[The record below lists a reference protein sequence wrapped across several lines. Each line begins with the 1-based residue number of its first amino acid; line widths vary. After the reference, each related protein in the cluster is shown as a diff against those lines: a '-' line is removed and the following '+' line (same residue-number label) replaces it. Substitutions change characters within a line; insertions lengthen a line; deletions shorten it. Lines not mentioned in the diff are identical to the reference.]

1 MRHTMA
7 LSLNARKSMN
17 PARPASS
24 DPANHAADDIRAQPE
39 AMSDAELLRYSR
51 HILLDQIGIEGQER
65 LRRGHALVIGAGGL
79 GSPVA
84 LYLAASGVGHITLAD
99 HDSVDLTNL
108 QRQILHTTGRIGH
121 NKAES
126 GQQTLNQINPEI
138 VVVARPERLAG
149 EALKQA
155 VAGADVVLDC
165 SDNFATRHAINAACV
180 AAKVPLVSGAAIR
193 FDGQISVYDPRR
205 ADSPCYACLFPP
217 DQQFEEVACAS
228 MGVFA
233 PMVGI
238 IGSMQAAEALKLL
251 GGFGTP
257 LVGQLLLLDGMYMEW
272 NRIGIARN
280 PACAVCGASSVGC
293 GG

>member
-1 MRHTMA
+1 MKPE
-7 LSLNARKSMN
+7 LSEA
-17 PARPASS
+17 
-24 DPANHAADDIRAQPE
+24 PE
-39 AMSDAELLRYSR
+39 AMTDAELLRYSR

-65 LRRGHALVIGAGGL
+65 WRTSRALVIGAGGL

-84 LYLAASGVGHITLAD
+84 LYLATSGVGHITLAD
-99 HDSVDLTNL
+99 HDTVDLTNL
-108 QRQILHTTGRIGH
+108 QRQILHTSSRIGQ

-126 GQQTLNQINPEI
+126 GQQTLHQINPEI
-138 VVVARPERLAG
+138 EIIALPERLAG
-149 EALKQA
+149 PALAQA
-155 VAGADVVLDC
+155 VAAADVVLDC

-180 AAKVPLVSGAAIR
+180 AARVPLVSGAAIR

-217 DQQFEEVACAS
+217 DQQFEEVACAT

-238 IGSMQAAEALKLL
+238 IGSMQAAEALKIL

-257 LVGQLLLLDGMYMEW
+257 LVGQLLLLDGMAMEW
-272 NRIGIARN
+272 NRIGIMRN
-280 PACAVCGASSVGC
+280 AQCPVCGAPT
-293 GG
+293 